1 MERRKIRELSPMDF
15 IALCNEFYYK
25 YRDVGK
31 GLCPV
36 IDAENPPTFLYVL
49 EPFCPPTDEGLY
61 MFLRKATANH
71 IISGQYHDKAVR
83 FAAKLEDPDL
93 LGFSP
98 AIGRC
103 GGRLIN
109 GYSFEAKTRPCY
121 YWTIE
126 RSGPSYEALI
136 SILSR
141 AM

>member
-1 MERRKIRELSPMDF
+1 MEKRKIRELSPMDF

-36 IDAENPPTFLYVL
+36 IDVTSTPMFWYVF
-49 EPFCPPTDEGLY
+49 EPFCPATDEGLY
-61 MFLRKATANH
+61 MFLQKVTVNH
-71 IISGQYHDKAVR
+71 VLSGHYHTMAIRHAD
-83 FAAKLEDPDL
+83 KLEDPNL

-98 AIGRC
+98 AIGHN

-109 GYSFEAKTRPCY
+109 GYSFEAKTGPSY

-126 RSGPSYEALI
+126 RSGPSYEAFI

>member
-25 YRDVGK
+25 YRDVDK
-31 GLCPV
+31 GLYPI
-36 IDAENPPTFLYVL
+36 IDAENPPVFWFVF

-61 MFLRKATANH
+61 TFLHKVTANH
-71 IISGQYHDKAVR
+71 ILSGYYHDKAMR
-83 FAAKLEDPDL
+83 FASKLEDPNL

-98 AIGRC
+98 LVGHA
-103 GGRLIN
+103 GGRPIN
-109 GYSFEAKTRPCY
+109 GYSFHATERPSY

-126 RSGPSYEALI
+126 RSGESYEALI

-141 AM
+141 TM